1 MVRFVLPI
9 FPQLYSLKGQEKE
22 DEVSDPVSDELVSS
36 GVPDRR
42 PTILLV
48 DDHPSIRL
56 ILTAGLKAHG
66 FEVLTAA
73 TGEKAM
79 ALCEAFEGPIDLL
92 LADVGLT
99 PQELWPGEG
108 TEDSIPHGAALA
120 ERAVHIRPKMKVVLF
135 TGYSDER
142 LERLGASMG
151 GFKLLRKP
159 CGLPTLVNTFRR
171 MLQENQVG

>member
-1 MVRFVLPI
+1 M
-9 FPQLYSLKGQEKE
+9 
-22 DEVSDPVSDELVSS
+22 SDPLSDELAPLIVS
-36 GVPDRR
+36 DRR
-42 PTILLV
+42 PVILLV

-79 ALCEAFEGPIDLL
+79 ALCEAFDGPIDLL

-108 TEDSIPHGAALA
+108 TDDSIPHGAALA
-120 ERAVHIRPKMKVVLF
+120 ERAIHIRPKMKVILF

-142 LERLGASMG
+142 LERLGARTGNFM
-151 GFKLLRKP
+151 LLRKP
-159 CGLPTLVNTFRR
+159 CGLPTLINTFRR
-171 MLQENQVG
+171 LLQENPVG

>member
-1 MVRFVLPI
+1 M
-9 FPQLYSLKGQEKE
+9 G
-22 DEVSDPVSDELVSS
+22 DLVSEEVISWS
-36 GVPDRR
+36 GPGRR

-56 ILTAGLKAHG
+56 ILSAGLKAHG

-79 ALCEAFEGPIDLL
+79 ALCEAFDGPIDLL

-99 PQELWPGEG
+99 PQELWPGAG
-108 TEDSIPHGAALA
+108 VDDSIPHGAALA
-120 ERAVHIRPKMKVVLF
+120 ERAIRIRPKMKVVLF

-142 LERLGASMG
+142 LERLGAAPG
-151 GFKLLRKP
+151 GFMLLRKP
-159 CGLPTLVNTFRR
+159 CGLPTLINTFRR
-171 MLQENQVG
+171 MLDEKPTGRDSVRSVAEESEDA

>member
-1 MVRFVLPI
+1 M
-9 FPQLYSLKGQEKE
+9 
-22 DEVSDPVSDELVSS
+22 SDLVSEGLVPWS
-36 GVPDRR
+36 VPDRR

-56 ILTAGLKAHG
+56 ILSAGLKAQG
-66 FEVLTAA
+66 FDVLTAA

-79 ALCEAFEGPIDLL
+79 ALCEAFDGPIDLL

-99 PQELWPGEG
+99 PQEVWPGEG
-108 TEDSIPHGAALA
+108 DDDSIPHGVAVA

-142 LERLGASMG
+142 LEQLGAVTG
-151 GFKLLRKP
+151 GFMLLRKP
-159 CGLPTLVNTFRR
+159 CGLSTLVDTFHR
-171 MLQENQVG
+171 MLEEKSRGENGVLRVAEEAEDV

>member
-1 MVRFVLPI
+1 MGDLMP
-9 FPQLYSLKGQEKE
+9 E
-22 DEVSDPVSDELVSS
+22 EVIPWSEPH
-36 GVPDRR
+36 RR

-56 ILTAGLKAHG
+56 ILSAGLKAHG

-79 ALCEAFEGPIDLL
+79 ALCEAFDGPIDLL

-108 TEDSIPHGAALA
+108 ADDSIPHGAALA
-120 ERAVHIRPKMKVVLF
+120 ERAIHIRPKMKVVLF

-142 LERLGASMG
+142 LERLGSATG
-151 GFKLLRKP
+151 GFMLLRKP
-159 CGLPTLVNTFRR
+159 CGLPTLINTFRR
-171 MLQENQVG
+171 MLEEKPTGRGVRSVTEEG